1 MRPVMRLRTL
11 ALLAACVFAPACAS
25 ELDERPADAS
35 ALKGDRSFSD
45 ARAKLD
51 EIRGDLASNQA
62 HLRGVLTPAQ
72 TTAYAAAF
80 WKLDRVEAARA
91 DHAKKAAALAAS
103 LAEATEKLAADK
115 PSKDCI
121 SPAKQAK
128 VRDLYEAAEDLAA
141 AGVIGAG
148 PRAPAH
154 AVDAFYAAMAR
165 DPGALRCL
173 GKDLEDLEKDLG
185 KNHAQKIVQIKLEQP
200 ELDDVA
206 VVKAAFQTVSVA
218 SPVAANVARSLER
231 FAATQ
236 DGVALRRELPND
248 PAAKT
253 AGAVLAVMHLGTL
266 GSDLASGNYRKLV
279 RDALEGGA
287 DDVAAI
293 AEAVSM
299 LEGVFE
305 SGRAQSFV
313 ARTAAFSKLAGRVAA
328 GVGVVTSLVS
338 LIDDIEGY
346 RGDRLMYVARIAAD
360 AAALQAAIVA
370 LAEIGALGPASAA
383 IVLLTQTVL
392 VIADY
397 WHTHTA
403 ANRRNADTKALLR
416 AIGLRPAVADVLADA
431 DRGVLRALTERRDGS
446 LGLDPAEV
454 QELAAHATGLAS
466 GLEAFFLL
474 PDDVRWIGGAAE
486 LRRVFAL
493 SSDDSLEMV
502 RRTTSGTDGVIA
514 RVAFDGCAQGVSGVY
529 ASRAN
534 ALAAIDG
541 CASRAPDADE
551 RAALQ
556 RLGAYL
562 RTR

>member
-1 MRPVMRLRTL
+1 MRLRHV

-25 ELDERPADAS
+25 EVEERPADVA
-35 ALKGDRSFSD
+35 ALKGDRGFSD

-80 WKLDRVEAARA
+80 WKLDRVAAARE
-91 DHAKKAAALAAS
+91 DHAKKAIALAAS
-103 LAEATEKLAADK
+103 LAKETQALTSEK
-115 PSKDCI
+115 PSKGCI

-128 VRDLYEAAEDLAA
+128 VRDLYEAAQDLAD
-141 AGVIGAG
+141 AGVIGSG
-148 PRAPAH
+148 PSAPAH
-154 AVDAFYAAMAR
+154 AVDAFYAAMAK

-173 GKDLEDLEKDLG
+173 GKDLGDLEKDLG
-185 KNHAQKIVQIKLEQP
+185 KNHAQKILQIKLEQP
-200 ELDDVA
+200 ELDDVG
-206 VVKAAFQTVSVA
+206 VVKAAFETVAVA
-218 SPVAANVARSLER
+218 SPVAAAVAASLER

-236 DGVALRRELPND
+236 DGAALRRERPND
-248 PAAKT
+248 PVAKT
-253 AGAVLAVMHLGTL
+253 AGAVLALMHLGAL
-266 GSDLASGNYRKLV
+266 AKDAASGNYEKLV

-287 DDVAAI
+287 DDLASI
-293 AEAVSM
+293 AEAVAM

-313 ARTAAFSKLAGRVAA
+313 ARTAAFSKLAGRVAG
-328 GVGVVTSLVS
+328 GVGVVTSLVA
-338 LIDDIEGY
+338 LVDDIEGY

-383 IVLLTQTVL
+383 IVLLTQTVI

-397 WHTHTA
+397 WHARAA

-416 AIGLRPAVADVLADA
+416 AVGLRPAVADVLADA
-431 DRGVLRALTERRDGS
+431 DRGVLRALTERRDGG
-446 LGLDPAEV
+446 LGLDPTEV
-454 QELAAHATGLAS
+454 QALAELATGLTR
-466 GLEAFFLL
+466 GPEALFLL

-486 LRRVFAL
+486 LRRLFSL
-493 SSDDSLEMV
+493 SSVESLDMV
-502 RRTTSGTDGVIA
+502 RRTTGATDGVMA
-514 RVAFDGCAQGVSGVY
+514 RVAFDGCVPGSAGVY
-529 ASRAN
+529 ASRGN
-534 ALAAIDG
+534 ALAAIDA
-541 CASRAPDADE
+541 CASRASAADE